1 MWLKLWMAMLGCRDR
16 QEIFLVRQ
24 WTEPNRLGDAWREIG
39 LYKVVD
45 PVSEDPHLPTPENY
59 IL

>member
-1 MWLKLWMAMLGCRDR
+1 MLGCRDR